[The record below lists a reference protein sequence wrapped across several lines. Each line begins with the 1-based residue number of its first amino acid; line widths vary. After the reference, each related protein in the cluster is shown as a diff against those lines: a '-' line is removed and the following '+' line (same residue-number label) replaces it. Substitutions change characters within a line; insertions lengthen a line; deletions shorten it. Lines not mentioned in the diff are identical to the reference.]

1 MKSRLAKKLCTTP
14 FNRLSP
20 GWSKALITGKRSER
34 INEALRMW
42 KRYEKKQKS
51 NTMRYVMKVLNE
63 YQPF

>member
-1 MKSRLAKKLCTTP
+1 MPTMPIRPKISSNMKSRLAKKLCTTP

-42 KRYEKKQKS
+42 ERYEKKHKS
-51 NTMRYVMKVLNE
+51 NA
-63 YQPF
+63 